1 MAIRKILLA
10 TVAMSG
16 VLSMGVPT
24 FAADPTPPAA
34 TTPAAPAPTAPAV
47 TAVAEPVAPAAAAAP
62 SAPATPAGPAP
73 TAPTVAAPVA
83 PAAAPSAPAPAAAA
97 PVTPTVPARLTGIA
111 AWSTLIGNTVQG
123 KDGDKDYWEF
133 YLADGKVKALTGAND
148 LVTGKWSV
156 EGDKVCI
163 QFPSE
168 AKDCYLVEVI
178 GDIVNFTDEHGKGV
192 RWAVMKGNPKS
203 L

>member
-16 VLSMGVPT
+16 ILSMGVPT
-24 FAADPTPPAA
+24 FAADPTPATPPAA
-34 TTPAAPAPTAPAV
+34 ATPAAPAPAAPA
-47 TAVAEPVAPAAAAAP
+47 
-62 SAPATPAGPAP
+62 
-73 TAPTVAAPVA
+73 VAAPVA
-83 PAAAPSAPAPAAAA
+83 PAAPAAAAPSTPAPAAAA
-97 PVTPTVPARLTGIA
+97 PATPTAPVRLTGIA

-123 KDGDKDYWEF
+123 KVGDKDYWEF

-148 LVTGKWSV
+148 LETGKWSV

-163 QFPSE
+163 LFPSE
-168 AKDCYLVEVI
+168 AKECYLVEVI
-178 GDIVNFTDEHGKGV
+178 GEIVNFTDEHGKGV

>member
-16 VLSMGVPT
+16 ILSMGVPT
-24 FAADPTPPAA
+24 FAADPTPATPPAA
-34 TTPAAPAPTAPAV
+34 ATPAAPAPTAP
-47 TAVAEPVAPAAAAAP
+47 TAPA
-62 SAPATPAGPAP
+62 
-73 TAPTVAAPVA
+73 VAAPVA
-83 PAAAPSAPAPAAAA
+83 PAAAPSAPATAAAA
-97 PVTPTVPARLTGIA
+97 PATPTVPARLTGIA